1 MTRLPARTGWE
12 WIRQGFDLFRQQPG
26 SLAFLFLGY
35 MTIMFAIGVVPLAGQ
50 ILPVVLIPVF
60 AAAFMQAAAAIDRGE
75 RALPTLIMTG
85 FRKPVFGQLFK
96 LGLVYLVVAVVAV
109 GSTALVDGGTFWKLM
124 TGQLDP
130 RSETARTAA
139 LGMPLLLAVTIYIPA
154 AMAFAFAAPL
164 ILWQQMGVAKSVFY
178 SFFAV
183 LRNLRAFVV
192 FALSWFLLSI
202 LVSNIILLLA
212 GRQFAVFVMLP
223 VSIILTLVMH
233 CSFYASYRQI
243 FGAPGAE
250 TRPAAES
257 V

>member
-1 MTRLPARTGWE
+1 MTNFPARTGWD
-12 WIRQGFDLFRQQPG
+12 WIKQGFDLFRRQPG

-35 MTIMFAIGVVPLAGQ
+35 VTIMFAVGIVPVAGQ

-60 AAAFMQAAAAIDRGE
+60 AVAFMEAAAAIDRGD

-85 FRKPVFGQLFK
+85 FRKPVFGRLFQ
-96 LGLVYLVVAVVAV
+96 LGLVYFGVAVVAV
-109 GSTALVDGGTFWKLM
+109 GSTALIDGGTFWQLV

-130 RSETARTAA
+130 RSETARNAP
-139 LGMPLLLAVTIYIPA
+139 LGLPLLLAMTLYIPA

-164 ILWQQMGVAKSVFY
+164 VLWQQMGVGKSIFY

-183 LRNLRAFVV
+183 LRSMRAFVV

-202 LVSNIILLLA
+202 LVSNLILLIV
-212 GRQFAVFVMLP
+212 GRQYAVLVMLP

-233 CSFYASYRQI
+233 CSFYAAYRQI
-243 FGAPGAE
+243 FGAPGQE
-250 TRPAAES
+250 TRSAAES
-257 V
+257 I